1 VIIAQYKFY
10 YLKIVRKNRAA
21 GHPALN
27 INTKRIMIKATI
39 FALKIVVVTLAV
51 AYLIAKKL

>member
-1 VIIAQYKFY
+1 
-10 YLKIVRKNRAA
+10 VRKNRTA